1 MIGFTKPQ
9 VALAFLTIIYV
20 VGVAGLVSSYQG
32 LFLSLTALN
41 LALTCGVYIWAH
53 GEFSSKFKLSFLS
66 VFLIGLVVEM
76 IGVNTGL
83 LFGAYTYGEPLGFK
97 ILDTPVLIGIN
108 WFLLSFSSYGLL
120 KSLIDQQW
128 LRILAG
134 ATLMTA
140 LDYLIEPV
148 AIALDFWSWEAVD
161 VPPQNY
167 VMWFVTAAVVHWVLN
182 LINEST
188 NKFLSFGIFG
198 IQFVFFL
205 TLNLFL

>member
-167 VMWFVTAAVVHWVLN
+167 LMWFVTAAVVHWVLN

>member
-9 VALAFLTIIYV
+9 VALTFLTIIYV

-97 ILDTPVLIGIN
+97 ILDTPVLIGVN

-167 VMWFVTAAVVHWVLN
+167 LMWFVTAAVVHWVLN